1 MHDGTEE
8 YVDELLEDT
17 GVIYQ
22 QDGDGRTGLVEEIE
36 GEEQTVR
43 FILTTVLFTCTS
55 NRNSKSSR

>member
-22 QDGDGRTGLVEEIE
+22 QDGDGCAGVVEEIE
-36 GEEQTVR
+36 GNEQTVR
-43 FILTTVLFTCTS
+43 VVLVTVL
-55 NRNSKSSR
+55 NKPYRN